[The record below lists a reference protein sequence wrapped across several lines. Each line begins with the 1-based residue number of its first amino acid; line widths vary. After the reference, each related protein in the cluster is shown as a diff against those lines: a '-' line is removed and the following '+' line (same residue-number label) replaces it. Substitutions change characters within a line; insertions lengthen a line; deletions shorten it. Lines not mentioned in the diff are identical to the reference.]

1 MKQPMMAGMMIASP
15 RPILSPTKPH
25 HPMAKKTGA
34 TDFGPFRTHAN
45 AKRDA
50 EESEDREARR
60 KAGGE
65 IADRVPPK

>member
-1 MKQPMMAGMMIASP
+1 
-15 RPILSPTKPH
+15 
-25 HPMAKKTGA
+25 MAKKTGA

-50 EESEDREARR
+50 EEGEGREARR